1 MRAPERENRWN
12 AVSATGSTVFWSP
25 HGAGTARRPSAI
37 ADANATRVALVCGY
51 HRPPGADHL
60 DAPLLSA
67 APPQGVST
75 MCDLTRESPWQ
86 RASLIDDVV
95 DHLSVVEA
103 AEHGALAALEVVAA
117 RCEMLGVPDATVSE
131 VLRSWLACRAT

>member
-1 MRAPERENRWN
+1 
-12 AVSATGSTVFWSP
+12 
-25 HGAGTARRPSAI
+25 
-37 ADANATRVALVCGY
+37 
-51 HRPPGADHL
+51 
-60 DAPLLSA
+60 
-67 APPQGVST
+67 